1 MSVLAYAN
9 PGDTQDERQRAD
21 GYGVARFDLKLDKV
35 TFECWPRF
43 SDSRKGDSQQ
53 FPGWP
58 QTFAL
63 ADNDGRKPVGFL
75 PSVDL
80 PAGPAVV
87 QVIAEQT
94 GETVY
99 VRRLTGGKAFAPPV
113 FARGKYTVKIGIDRP
128 DQRTLPAQEPVAR

>member
-1 MSVLAYAN
+1 M
-9 PGDTQDERQRAD
+9 
-21 GYGVARFDLKLDKV
+21 
-35 TFECWPRF
+35 
-43 SDSRKGDSQQ
+43 
-53 FPGWP
+53 
-58 QTFAL
+58 

-99 VRRLTGGKAFAPPV
+99 VRRLVGGKAFAPPV
-113 FARGKYTVKIGIDRP
+113 FAPGKYTVKIGVDRP
-128 DQRTLPAQEPVAR
+128 DQRTLTAQEPLAR